1 MKIERFK
8 NAESGLVKK
17 NKKTV
22 NNIYFPMSYI
32 QCNYPHSLNKINA
45 VMEHMYE

>member
-8 NAESGLVKK
+8 NAENGLVKK

-22 NNIYFPMSYI
+22 NNIDIPMSYNVI
-32 QCNYPHSLNKINA
+32 THIL
-45 VMEHMYE
+45 